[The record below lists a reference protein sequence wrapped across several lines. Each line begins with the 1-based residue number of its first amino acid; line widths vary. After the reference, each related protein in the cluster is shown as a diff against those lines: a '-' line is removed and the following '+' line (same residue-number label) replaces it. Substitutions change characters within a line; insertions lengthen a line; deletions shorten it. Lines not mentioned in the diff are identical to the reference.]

1 MIVQAMMLFHAI
13 LAFYLLQIQLCQSVS
28 HEDVLKVLENAK
40 PIVETAIKAI
50 YDEWEIDKYPNFLK
64 SLSMHKSGYEL
75 MKSKFMSRILS
86 SNKVPGQ
93 KGSFVASFL
102 GSSVTAGHDSHF
114 NKSTPVVVGELM
126 KSSFDA
132 LNINFESRNAA
143 LGNNPCVPYDV
154 CTPVFAGMDAD
165 IVHWEQSYFCFG
177 GAIIE
182 QFVRQSMLLPTKP
195 IVIFSESNTAHW
207 EEKQCKNTPQPHKV
221 NDKEK
226 ELLSQPM
233 QTIVSELNKDEAQR
247 AFNHI
252 SQWEK
257 KYPGAGIQKFTH
269 EKHKDYACL
278 GPYIPKWMLGAAS
291 WHPSV
296 IAHRLRA
303 SHHSYFWLVI
313 LKESIE
319 DLTRLLSINKERAV
333 DALVKDVEQKLS
345 HIQKPIPMAHHY
357 SQWQLGMKCYTDY
370 EPHHSEG
377 FSLKQRVTS
386 GLLSDAAPADEK
398 GWKAIIYEDLVDKEL
413 VKRSKARMYKDYKHL
428 IYGDK
433 NSGSLVIK
441 VNIEKKGPMF
451 LCQTPGIWGSLPKGF
466 KDLWSEN
473 PSIVINSGDYSNV
486 SLSLFHSKEL
496 DICTMLVKPLVV
508 VNGTIPKSTYPAKE
522 RTAFNAGEHTITINA
537 VGDLK
542 IIIAWLITT

>member
-1 MIVQAMMLFHAI
+1 MMMLFLI
-13 LAFYLLQIQLCQSVS
+13 VTFCLVIQFCHSTVS
-28 HEDVLKVLENAK
+28 HEEMLKILDNAK
-40 PIVETAIKAI
+40 TVTESAIKAI
-50 YDEWEIDKYPNFLK
+50 YDEWEVDKYPNFLK
-64 SLSMHKSGYEL
+64 SCSMHKSGYEL
-75 MKSKFMSRILS
+75 MKMKLMSRILS
-86 SNKVPGQ
+86 SNEVPGH
-93 KGSFVASFL
+93 KGTFVASFL

-177 GAIIE
+177 GSIFE
-182 QFVRQSMLLPTKP
+182 QFVRQSMLIPSRP
-195 IVIFSESNTAHW
+195 IVIFSESNTGHW
-207 EEKQCKNTPQPHKV
+207 EEKQCRLEAHKV
-221 NDKEK
+221 TDQEK
-226 ELLSQPM
+226 ELLSKPM
-233 QTIVSELNKDEAQR
+233 ETIVSELNKDEAQR
-247 AFNHI
+247 AFGHI

-313 LKESIE
+313 LKEAIE
-319 DLTRLLSINKERAV
+319 ELSKTLNANKERPT
-333 DALVKDVEQKLS
+333 DALLKDIELRLS
-345 HIQKPIPMAHHY
+345 HIYKPMPGPHHY
-357 SQWQLGMKCYTDY
+357 SQWQDGMKCYTDY
-370 EPHHSEG
+370 EPQYSEG
-377 FSLKQRVTS
+377 NSLKQRVVS
-386 GLLSDAAPADEK
+386 GLLSDNADEGT
-398 GWKAIIYEDLVDKEL
+398 GWKAVIYEDLVDKEL

-428 IYGDK
+428 IYGGKDA
-433 NSGSLVIK
+433 GPLVLK
-441 VNIEKKGPMF
+441 VNVEKSGPIF

-466 KDLWSEN
+466 KDIWSEN
-473 PSIVINSGDYSNV
+473 PSITIHSTTYPEVP
-486 SLSLFHSKEL
+486 LSLFHNKEL
-496 DICTMLVKPLVV
+496 DICAMLVKPVS
-508 VNGTIPKSTYPAKE
+508 NGTMAVKTTYPHKALS
-522 RTAFNAGEHTITINA
+522 TFDAGEHTITIK
-537 VGDLK
+537 VIGSEK
-542 IIIAWLITT
+542 IIIAWLITS